1 MKLADEMSAFHPQV
15 SWSRIAKTEQLLSF
29 LKDDFLKP
37 LSGVNLSLKEP
48 ESHVCAEQSIRKST
62 VSQYKIRVRRSNR
75 NTCSSEYRL
84 LHLLLRQSSDCSIV
98 FFYSFNYAH
107 YGKHCAFCTVISI
120 WIYHLLLQCVVDIIK
135 ELCKIQRKMFTC
147 VWHELKVYV
156 ILQCRWWDDSN
167 PLC

>member
-1 MKLADEMSAFHPQV
+1 MQQ
-15 SWSRIAKTEQLLSF
+15 RIQTIAPALTTEQWLF
-29 LKDDFLKP
+29 
-37 LSGVNLSLKEP
+37 
-48 ESHVCAEQSIRKST
+48 VC
-62 VSQYKIRVRRSNR
+62 
-75 NTCSSEYRL
+75 
-84 LHLLLRQSSDCSIV
+84 

-156 ILQCRWWDDSN
+156 ILQCRWWDNSN
-167 PLC
+167 PLCYLKQNKGLMPKNENGGNLKEMPMNERKKWDVQSWSLLNLQCYLWLHVGCGILESAFCLARMEFTWEWFSL